1 MPNSLH
7 WLDGL
12 VIVLYL
18 LGVTAL
24 GIWSGRRVSRS
35 QDFFM
40 PRRFG
45 KWMMIM
51 HAFGTGTASDQ
62 AVTVA
67 AATARNGLSGIWF
80 QWMWLFSTP
89 FYWLIAPVMRRFR
102 ATTTADIYAL
112 RYGRSVAVLFA
123 FIGII
128 GMSVKIGVMLI
139 GAGALID
146 AGTGG
151 AIDAAW
157 AIPIITVLFVVYGI
171 AGGLGGAIVTDFVQG
186 IMTIIFSF
194 MLLPVVL
201 NAVGGLSGMQET
213 IAGNEA
219 LGESMLS
226 LVAPAKINT
235 FYVAM
240 LSVNVLFLIVA
251 LPSAMGNCAAGRTEF
266 DGRVGFMCGT
276 FVKRIC
282 TIAWCLTALA
292 ALAWYVQNG
301 VDPADVK
308 PDDVY
313 GDMAHR
319 FLPGLMPGLL
329 GVFIASLLAAVMSSC
344 DSFMIAS
351 AGLFT
356 ENLYRP
362 ARPDRSEKHYLWVGR
377 IASIVVVAGGIAF
390 AFIVMR
396 TAAGEGAVI
405 AGLKIWM
412 KTVAIMGI
420 AFWLGFL
427 WRRTTAAGAWA
438 SVLSGFATW
447 FLITRGWF
455 AAWLHGQSFA
465 QAMKLTSQ
473 KGEVF
478 AMNDA
483 WQILSYL
490 SIGVLAGVI
499 VSLFTKPMPKERL
512 DQFYSLTRTPIKDG
526 EVIEKNCE
534 LPPGVEPAERKMLVQ
549 AGGLEIP
556 LPSKT
561 AFIGFAAGWL
571 MVGLLIGG
579 FVLLF
584 TV

>member
-1 MPNSLH
+1 MPGLH
-7 WLDGL
+7 
-12 VIVLYL
+12 VIDLAVIAVYLGGITL
-18 LGVTAL
+18 LGVWA
-24 GIWSGRRVSRS
+24 GKKVKHSAE
-35 QDFFM
+35 FFM

-45 KWMMIM
+45 KGMMVM

-102 ATTTADIYAL
+102 ATTTADVYAL
-112 RYGRSVAVLFA
+112 RYGSSVAFLFA
-123 FIGII
+123 IVGIL
-128 GMSVKIGVMLI
+128 GMSVKIGLMLI

-151 AIDAAW
+151 AIDANW
-157 AIPIITVLFVVYGI
+157 AIPLMTILFVVYGV
-171 AGGLGGAIVTDFVQG
+171 AGGLSGAIVTDFVQG
-186 IMTIIFSF
+186 IMTIVFSF

-201 NAVGGLSGMQET
+201 GEVGGLSGMRET
-213 IAGNEA
+213 IVGNEA

-235 FYVAM
+235 FYVMM

-282 TIAWCLTALA
+282 TIAWCLTAMA

-301 VDPADVK
+301 VNPSDIK

-313 GDMAHR
+313 GDVAHR
-319 FLPGLMPGLL
+319 FLPALAPGLL

-344 DSFMIAS
+344 DSFMISS

-362 ARPDRSEKHYLWVGR
+362 ARPGRSEEHYLRVGR
-377 IASIVVVAGGIAF
+377 IASFAVVAGGIAF
-390 AFIVMR
+390 AFLVMS
-396 TAAGEGAVI
+396 TAGGEGAVVM
-405 AGLKIWM
+405 ALKIWM
-412 KTVAIMGI
+412 KMVAIMGI
-420 AFWLGFL
+420 AFWLGLL
-427 WRRTTAAGAWA
+427 WRRATAAGAWA
-438 SVLSGFATW
+438 SVLAGFATW
-447 FLITRGWF
+447 FLVSRGWF
-455 AAWLHGQSFA
+455 AEWLHGVPIAESLNLVGG
-465 QAMKLTSQ
+465 KEGVYS
-473 KGEVF
+473 V
-478 AMNDA
+478 NDA
-483 WQILSYL
+483 WQIVAYL
-490 SIGVLAGVI
+490 AVGLLAGVI
-499 VSLFTKPMPKERL
+499 ASLVTRPISPERL
-512 DQFYSLTRTPIKDG
+512 DQFYALTRTPVQEG
-526 EVIEKNCE
+526 EVLEMPCE
-534 LPPGVEPAERKMLVQ
+534 LPVGVEPAERRMLLK

-556 LPSKT
+556 LPSRT
-561 AFIGFAAGWL
+561 AFAGFAVGWL
-571 MVGLLIGG
+571 LVGGLIGG
-579 FVLLF
+579 FVLLIRI
-584 TV
+584 